1 MFFVHLAML
10 NALAVSGCIWP
21 ILTCFACLQDRR
33 KELSKKVSK
42 MGEDGKVAV
51 RNVRKDILKRLDK

>member
-1 MFFVHLAML
+1 MPP
-10 NALAVSGCIWP
+10 VS
-21 ILTCFACLQDRR
+21 LQERR